1 MTFGAILGAAGT
13 GKSYELAKRNSANP
27 NYGKLTA
34 TTGIAAVNLGVGVTT
49 VNSALGYYN
58 DESAEEGLHTGRMAG
73 RFCKLADQGYENLVI
88 DEVSMMSKRQ
98 LWALCAAN
106 LDANRMLEQRKQK
119 GIGLLLT
126 GDFLQLPP
134 VKGEFAFLS
143 KTWKSFELS
152 IEHLTKVYRQTN
164 PLFLDALNAAR
175 AGKGTTATMKLK
187 EAGVNFVGARDDY
200 FDGTSLVSTNATAAL
215 INGTRFA
222 DLTEPINE
230 YKSARWGQ
238 EQSEWKEIPAVLE
251 MKIGAAVMV
260 LANEPGSFSYVNGD
274 QGILREV
281 TEYSAIV
288 EVRRGQQYSV
298 QEIPFVWRESVQM
311 LKPDGVQEFA
321 GFLING
327 MMYFSLAEV
336 TAHFQSKK
344 VYIEDRKTYYEMKE
358 ELDER
363 NEKIDLQRRLVFAQ
377 FIRQYDSYVTES
389 INARRPYYNCDQKK
403 WVIGWIEYMPL
414 RLAWASTI
422 HKSQGLTL
430 DRVQIDA
437 RDRFAGNPAMMYVA
451 LSRCRTPEN
460 IRVVCDLATFSRRIQ
475 TSQECLRWV

>member
-13 GKSYELAKRNSANP
+13 GKSTLLAQRQSANP
-27 NYGKLTA
+27 NYCKLTA

-49 VNSALGYYN
+49 VNSALGYFN

-106 LDANRMLEQRKQK
+106 LDANRMLEQRQLK

-134 VKGEFAFLS
+134 IKGEFAFLS
-143 KTWKSFELS
+143 KTWKSFELN
-152 IEHLTKVYRQTN
+152 IELLTKVYRQTN
-164 PLFLDALNAAR
+164 PIFLDALNAAR

-222 DLTEPINE
+222 DLDVPITE

-260 LANEPGSFSYVNGD
+260 LANEPGSFCYVNGD

-281 TEYSAIV
+281 TEFSAIV
-288 EVRRGQQYSV
+288 EVQRGQQFSI
-298 QEIPFVWRESVQM
+298 QEIPFVWRETVQM

-327 MMYFSLAEV
+327 MIYFSLAEV
-336 TAHFQSKK
+336 SAHYKAK
-344 VYIEDRKTYYEMKE
+344 REWTDEADL
-358 ELDER
+358 LDEVKEM
-363 NEKIDLQRRLVFAQ
+363 NEKVDRERRLVFAQ

-389 INARRPYYNCDQKK
+389 INARRPYYNCDQRK
-403 WVIGWIEYMPL
+403 WVVGWVEYMPL

-437 RDRFAGNPAMMYVA
+437 RDRFAGNAAMQYVA

-475 TSQECLRWV
+475 TSAECLRWV